1 VGVTTTLGGGFGAC
15 VVMGD
20 TGMLCNNGLREGS
33 TAPYRDHP
41 NFVKGGR
48 IPLLGNC
55 PTVVLD
61 RGQFRMLFGTPGGET
76 IGQTQFQHLINIVD
90 RGMPV
95 QAAIEAPRL
104 ALDPDPGFYT
114 PGAAISLQL
123 ESRFSDATFA
133 GLRAMGHKV
142 AAVGPYSIGSI
153 QAVLKTAEGT
163 RIAGSD
169 PRRMGYAVGY

>member
-1 VGVTTTLGGGFGAC
+1 
-15 VVMGD
+15 MNSE
-20 TGMLCNNGLREGS
+20 TGSGLKIRVIHAEQKELLKDFEKAVEFDQS
-33 TAPYRDHP
+33 TIFKKTYSEE
-41 NFVKGGR
+41 
-48 IPLLGNC
+48 
-55 PTVVLD
+55 
-61 RGQFRMLFGTPGGET
+61 FGTPGGET

-114 PGAAISLQL
+114 PGAAITLQL
-123 ESRFSDATFA
+123 ESRFPEASFA
-133 GLRAMGHKV
+133 ALRAMGHKV